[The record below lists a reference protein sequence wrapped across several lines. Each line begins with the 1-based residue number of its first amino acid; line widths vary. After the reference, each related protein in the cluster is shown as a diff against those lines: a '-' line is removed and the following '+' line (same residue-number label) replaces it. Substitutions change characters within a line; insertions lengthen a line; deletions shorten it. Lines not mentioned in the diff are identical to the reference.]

1 MRDRFRT
8 GSGRSW
14 LAVSAAAALGVAGA
28 IAADGAVAPA
38 HAQEGAGAAGFT
50 LSVAQLRIN
59 QRISQAAVRRSN
71 RSLELL
77 DPLLPE
83 PQREPGKKL
92 GWSAAQLRDDAVT
105 TPKLAEGAVTEA
117 KLAAPLQGRLA
128 LWAVV
133 DDGTGALVRAKG
145 ATAAAKLDAPGRYT
159 VTFARDVSGC
169 AYTVTP
175 ADPGTGEP
183 PLGLVAAAGTAG
195 EPRSVTVRTADA
207 TGKDVTTIPFQLVV
221 SC

>member
-1 MRDRFRT
+1 M
-8 GSGRSW
+8 
-14 LAVSAAAALGVAGA
+14 AVSAAAALGVAGA

-38 HAQEGAGAAGFT
+38 HAQEDAGAAGFT

-71 RSLELL
+71 QSLELL

-117 KLAAPLQGRLA
+117 KLAAPVLGRLA

-133 DDGTGALVRAKG
+133 DDGTGALVRGKG
-145 ATAAAKLDAPGRYT
+145 ATAAAKLEAPGRYT
-159 VTFARDVSGC
+159 VTFERDVSGC
-169 AYTVTP
+169 AYAVTP

-183 PLGLVAAAGTAG
+183 PLGLLGAATTAG
-195 EPRSVTVRTADA
+195 EPRSVTVRTADPA
-207 TGKDVTTIPFQLVV
+207 GKDVTTIPFQLVV
-221 SC
+221 TC